1 MPAGHTEHDQDQLLA
16 HLLEI
21 CEDFLGHAGHATRA
35 ELDAYLST
43 RNITGGPGWLIDMLG
58 LTRLRLQAL
67 SRHRSEP
74 GLGATPAP
82 QATETS
88 N

>member
-1 MPAGHTEHDQDQLLA
+1 MPAGHTEHDHDQLLA

-21 CEDFLGHAGHATRA
+21 CEDFLGRASHATRD
-35 ELDAYLST
+35 EVDAYLRT
-43 RNITGGPGWLIDMLG
+43 RSITGGPGWLIDMLG